1 MSDFSSFFASAKGP
15 VGERLME
22 IFQRLYVF
30 FGDQHWWPGDTA
42 LEICIGA
49 ILTQNTSWLNVSK
62 AIANLKDAGM
72 LSLETL
78 QGISELELSQL
89 IRPAGYY
96 NIKAKRLKAF
106 ISHVTCQIG
115 ARQDIEVFFA
125 DKSMDALRDELLSI
139 NGIGRETADSILLY
153 AANQPTFVV
162 DAYTIRALYRHN
174 FISDDDDYESVRN
187 LFMAHLSA
195 DLPNNVSLFNEYHAL
210 WVAVGK
216 RFCKKTNPLC
226 GDCPLNGV

>member
-1 MSDFSSFFASAKGP
+1 MPDFNKFFALAKGP

-30 FGDQHWWPGDTA
+30 FGDQHWWPGETA

-49 ILTQNTSWLNVSK
+49 ILTQNTSWSNVSK

-72 LSLETL
+72 LSLESL
-78 QGISELELSQL
+78 RYISEPELSQL

-106 ISHVTCQIG
+106 ISHVVSAAQNSQT
-115 ARQDIEVFFA
+115 IENFFA
-125 DKSMDALRDELLSI
+125 DKAMEHLRSELLSI
-139 NGIGRETADSILLY
+139 NGIGPETADSILLY

-162 DAYTIRALYRHN
+162 DAYTTRALYRHN
-174 FISDDDDYESVRN
+174 LLSDDDDYEGVRT
-187 LFMAHLSA
+187 LFIAHL
-195 DLPNNVSLFNEYHAL
+195 PNDVRLFNEYHAL

-226 GDCPLNGV
+226 SDCPLNGV